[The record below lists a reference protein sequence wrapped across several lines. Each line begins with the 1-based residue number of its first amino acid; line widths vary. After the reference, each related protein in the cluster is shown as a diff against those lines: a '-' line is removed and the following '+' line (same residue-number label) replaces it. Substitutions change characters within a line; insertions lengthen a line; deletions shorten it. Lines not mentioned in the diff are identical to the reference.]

1 MALYTSFAQPPRALA
16 REEAREVD
24 QRAEDLGMIGI
35 VLMENAGLGL
45 THFVLQELQSR
56 GAGPGAVVGIVGG
69 RGNNAGDGFVLA
81 RHLVLRGYVP
91 KVAFCGDRAKA
102 KRDTDAGVNL
112 TVIERSGVSIEDV
125 LDGPQL
131 AAVLAKWSGAAV
143 LVDAMLG
150 TGLSGELREDYKAWI
165 EVLNAAPQPKI
176 AVDIPSGLDCDT
188 GRPLGAAVRAAC
200 TVTFV
205 GRKLGFDR
213 PGAEE
218 YTGPVHVV
226 PIGCPAAS
234 WAHVAGPGS

>member
-1 MALYTSFAQPPRALA
+1 MSLYASFAQPPRALA

-24 QRAEDLGMIGI
+24 KKAEDLGMIGI
-35 VLMENAGLGL
+35 MLMENAGLGL
-45 THFVLQELQSR
+45 THFVLQELERR
-56 GAGPGAVVGIVGG
+56 GAQPGAVVGIVGG

-81 RHLVLRGYVP
+81 RHLVLRGFVP

-131 AAVLAKWSGAAV
+131 AAVLAKWSDAVV

-150 TGLSGELREDYKAWI
+150 TGLTGELREDYKAWI

-188 GRPLGAAVRAAC
+188 GRPLGAAVKAAC

-205 GRKLGFDR
+205 GRKLGFDQ

-226 PIGCPAAS
+226 PIGCPAGS
-234 WAHVAGPGS
+234 WAHVPGAGS